1 MNTMTRDEARSVMAG
16 YISPSPNDDCVTY
29 FAQTGRVLDASRLI
43 AQLRREL
50 AVDTYEPDAIAEL
63 TALVAW
69 AVAEFGRYTLAT
81 YTTVYGPWETDD
93 NGDTIGDE
101 RRTLSETDES
111 LQFHTL
117 REAADWL
124 EKNGVQQP
132 STDPGPFSMSTWLAD
147 VDPYIHPYHD
157 TETRTTVHAGPG
169 FTDRT
174 WNALVSLVRWGQ
186 PNVIPCEFRSPV
198 GPHSM

>member
-1 MNTMTRDEARSVMAG
+1 MDVMTRDQARYAMAG
-16 YISPSPNDDCVTY
+16 YISPSPEDDCITY
-29 FAQTGRVLDASRLI
+29 FAQTGRVLDESRLI

-50 AVDTYEPDAIAEL
+50 AVDTYEPDAVAEL
-63 TALVAW
+63 AALLTW
-69 AVAEFGRYTLAT
+69 AVAEFGRYTLDT

-93 NGDTIGDE
+93 DGDTIGDE
-101 RRTLSETDES
+101 RPTLSEDSES

-117 REAADWL
+117 RDVADWL
-124 EKNGVQQP
+124 EKGGLQSP
-132 STDPGPFSMSTWLAD
+132 SRECGPFSRSVWLED

-174 WNALVSLVRWGQ
+174 WNALVSSVRW
-186 PNVIPCEFRSPV
+186 P
-198 GPHSM
+198 